1 MFDKPI
7 CHIKSPYLLPEITQK
22 YLMYGKLCK
31 KFPLLLSE
39 EDALYYK
46 GLVPSYFPQ
55 VELYIVKREE

>member
-39 EDALYYK
+39 KMYFMFPPTFDA
-46 GLVPSYFPQ
+46 FNWH
-55 VELYIVKREE
+55 I